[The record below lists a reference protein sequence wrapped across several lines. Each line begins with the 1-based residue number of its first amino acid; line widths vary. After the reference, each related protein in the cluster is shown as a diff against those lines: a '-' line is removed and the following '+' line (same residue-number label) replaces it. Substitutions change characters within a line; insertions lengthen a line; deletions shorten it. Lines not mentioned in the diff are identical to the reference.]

1 MCSSDL
7 QVIYLDSGANKELAA
22 PYGVSFEGS
31 LADAVAKLQKG
42 YQTRLRNA
50 PEHPY
55 DIGPVA
61 DRYLEVFT
69 RAIEQG
75 PVS

>member
-1 MCSSDL
+1 MSQNPSIGIVKPEETTL
-7 QVIYLDSGANKELAA
+7 ASEELAA
-22 PYGVSFEGS
+22 VE
-31 LADAVAKLQKG
+31 KLQKG